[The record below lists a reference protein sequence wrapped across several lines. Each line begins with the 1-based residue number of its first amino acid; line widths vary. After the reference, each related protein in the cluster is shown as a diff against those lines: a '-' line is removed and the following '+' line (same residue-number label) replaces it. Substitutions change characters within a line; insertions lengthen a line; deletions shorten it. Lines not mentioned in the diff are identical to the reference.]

1 VSGGRNRDVM
11 ENNPIIVDELHVSK
25 KTMVGVRTVIE
36 REVWVI
42 RTSPIEGQVDL
53 TPSKVIAG
61 VVARFK
67 RKKVSTPI
75 ETSVPSS
82 IKALVMAF
90 PLLQLLTLLI
100 EAAAIGPFTWA
111 ILESIKLE
119 NVFANLIID

>member
-1 VSGGRNRDVM
+1 M
-11 ENNPIIVDELHVSK
+11 ENNPIIVDELPVSK

-75 ETSVPSS
+75 ETSVSSS